1 MEMARKPCGK
11 IHRHRHRTLSN
22 GTTLLLAS
30 VAFSGV
36 FYRLVDNLIVKR
48 NANIRR
54 LSFTAAKAQIEA
66 AGFRVCSVADINIG
80 SNESDESTRAML
92 PSDES
97 YHSLQRV
104 LTVFADENDH
114 EEHGDW
120 TGFFINALCSLICV
134 CVAALAAG
142 LTLGMLALDPLMLLI
157 KERAAISIDERMA
170 AKRLLPIVQQHHRL
184 LVTLLLMNSIAN
196 EALPIFLEKLIPPA
210 AAVIVSVTMVL
221 FFGEII
227 PSAIFTGPNQ
237 LNIAN
242 SLVPLVKVVLF
253 IFYPIAGPIAKLLD
267 WILHEPEISDNG
279 ELDGAHHAA
288 GSAVYSRGELAA
300 MIRIHYEE
308 RMAAKRKRKRE
319 KALVAGDHVGALDFT
334 PPLALSLTRSQ
345 SKRAVKNQVANEEF
359 RLAKSN
365 ELHVVDIENC
375 ARSMSDLGEQHFYAA
390 RDRVSHESQSI
401 HADEVLMVE
410 GALQMFTS
418 FAIDVFTPM
427 RRVFSIP
434 QDMILTE
441 HNMVKI
447 FASGF
452 SRVLVH
458 EPGMKNAIVGVLITK
473 MLIVVDPKDKRKVGT
488 LPLRIP
494 KCVGPSEPLVNLVN
508 LFQSGGQLHL
518 ALVCARPS
526 SGNNALSKGLPLPET
541 AGLMGIITLED
552 VLEMLLQEQIYDEM
566 DHRERQ
572 ANQLA
577 LKVVRQWRNYIQRK
591 KLGTLILPPEE
602 SALIPVVKE
611 ALAAAHQTRSDNATK
626 EEGLFMPTEMSA
638 LLSTTKRETS
648 K

>member
-1 MEMARKPCGK
+1 VG
-11 IHRHRHRTLSN
+11 I
-22 GTTLLLAS
+22 
-30 VAFSGV
+30 
-36 FYRLVDNLIVKR
+36 YRFFNATGVKR
-48 NANIRR
+48 NANNRR
-54 LSFTAAKAQIEA
+54 ISFSDAKAQIEA
-66 AGFRVCSVADINIG
+66 AGFQVCSLTDISSSNDSEYVAVARG
-80 SNESDESTRAML
+80 TL
-92 PSDES
+92 PKDNS
-97 YHSLQRV
+97 YHSLQRILEV
-104 LTVFADENDH
+104 SAEDE
-114 EEHGDW
+114 EEYGDW
-120 TGFFINALCSLICV
+120 TSMLINALCAFACV
-134 CVAALAAG
+134 CVAAIAAG

-157 KERAAISIDERMA
+157 KERAAISKDERMA

-242 SLVPLVKVVLF
+242 SLVPLVTVVLF

-267 WILHEPEISDNG
+267 WILHEPEISDQ
-279 ELDGAHHAA
+279 EDEEDGAPHHAA

-308 RMAAKRKRKRE
+308 RLAAKRKRKRQ

-334 PPLALSLTRSQ
+334 PPLALSINRSQ
-345 SKRAVKNQVANEEF
+345 SKRAVKNQAAKEEL
-359 RLAKSN
+359 RSVKSN
-365 ELHVVDIENC
+365 DTCVDEKIKHHS
-375 ARSMSDLGEQHFYAA
+375 RSISDVGEQHFKAA
-390 RDRVSHESQSI
+390 RNRVSQESQSI

-427 RRVFSIP
+427 RRVFAIP
-434 QDMILTE
+434 QDMVLTE

-458 EPGMKNAIVGVLITK
+458 EPGLKNAIVGVLITK
-473 MLIVVDPKDKRKVGT
+473 MLIVVDPKDERKVGT

-526 SGNNALSKGLPLPET
+526 SGNRALSAGLPLPET

-566 DHRERQ
+566 DRRERQ

-591 KLGTLILPPEE
+591 KLGTLILPPQE
-602 SALIPVVKE
+602 SALIPVVNDV
-611 ALAAAHQTRSDNATK
+611 LAAAQQTRSANTK
-626 EEGLFMPTEMSA
+626 TEDGLFIPTEISA
-638 LLSTTKRETS
+638 LLCKQGSS
-648 K
+648 NSQQHSGYHAA